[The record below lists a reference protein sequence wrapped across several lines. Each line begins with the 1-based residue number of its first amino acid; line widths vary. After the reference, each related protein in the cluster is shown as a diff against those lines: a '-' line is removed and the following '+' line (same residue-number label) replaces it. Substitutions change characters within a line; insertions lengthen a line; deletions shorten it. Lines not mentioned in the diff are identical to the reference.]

1 MKTIQKTGH
10 GAPTALWLAAMAVA
24 TALATPAAMAQGAPD
39 AAVEAQAIYVPGTK
53 DPDWKTY
60 KAFLAGMTVFDE
72 QHRLAPTAELRFV
85 LRPRTASATVAN
97 VHMTIET
104 DDLKIP
110 VPVAADGTFTLPRN
124 EEAAERGAEIM
135 LSKKRNT
142 LSWRPAIHTPGV
154 PAGARRMGDLR
165 LECAVRWAVE
175 QGDLLAFF
183 RGTINAF
190 GGPCTSSAIKVD
202 YISVQPLA
210 AVWLVAGQR
219 REQLAAKW
227 IEENGHVY
235 LPPVNDQS
243 WPDDALV
250 QLEYAPGKVAGR

>member
-1 MKTIQKTGH
+1 MKAIQLMT
-10 GAPTALWLAAMAVA
+10 LLLAATLGGPGAA
-24 TALATPAAMAQGAPD
+24 AQTTAAPET
-39 AAVEAQAIYVPGTK
+39 EALPEPQAIFVAGTR

-60 KAFLAGMTVFDE
+60 KAFLAGMSVFDE
-72 QHRLAPTAELRFV
+72 QHKLAPAAELRFV
-85 LRPRTASATVAN
+85 LRPRGAKASVEG
-97 VHMTIET
+97 VRMTIET
-104 DDLKIP
+104 DDVKIP
-110 VPVAADGTFTLPRN
+110 VPVAADGTFVLPRN
-124 EEAAERGAEIM
+124 EAVAGQGAEIM

-154 PAGARRMGDLR
+154 PAATRRLGDLR

-202 YISVQPLA
+202 YISEQALA
-210 AVWLVAGQR
+210 AVYLVSGQR
-219 REQLAAKW
+219 REMLAAKW

-235 LPPVNDQS
+235 LPPVHDLS
-243 WPDDALV
+243 WPDDTLV
-250 QLEYAPGKVAGR
+250 QFEYLDGKVAAAQR